1 MYKYHKN
8 GDDDEASTSEIC
20 LTIIDDIGRTHDER
34 LIMNRAIE
42 TCPSSS
48 FLSILDHGK
57 KQLAESKECTRQG
70 QDDDIMSQKYHFL
83 RLLHEYQQRCNDE
96 GKYLLAKEFMEHEQ
110 RLRKEEEARQV
121 AMIKKQHVR
130 DRTKLV
136 EAHDKQFVQFQECE
150 LVLVSLSLS
159 AYHYVLTH
167 SHFTMPSSS

>member
-8 GDDDEASTSEIC
+8 DDDGASTSEIC
-20 LTIIDDIGRTHDER
+20 LAIINDIGRTYDER

-83 RLLHEYQQRCNDE
+83 RLLHEYQQRCMDE
-96 GKYLLAKEFMEHEQ
+96 GKYTLTQPDISSLKVLMSENKNCALHPTQMVGKSYN
-110 RLRKEEEARQV
+110 R
-121 AMIKKQHVR
+121 VR
-130 DRTKLV
+130 GK
-136 EAHDKQFVQFQECE
+136 
-150 LVLVSLSLS
+150 
-159 AYHYVLTH
+159 
-167 SHFTMPSSS
+167 